1 MAHIKMFEDFT
12 NHTKE
17 SDNIDI
23 IIPSNLIKITS
34 DASFL
39 VKDNTYDYDFEYD
52 DNEYDNDDTSPEQE
66 MNHNNALK
74 NFNNHKFNK
83 RMVHITDEW
92 ISTNIDA
99 IKNIIDCINTIH
111 TAAIVNDLGNN
122 HATFIVNI
130 NKQILASMT
139 AHAITNDELPNQLS
153 DTFTSVDEVINDIH
167 TSNHQHLPEIL
178 IWVMNLKLANE
189 TNKIETL
196 GMYQMSKSNTSSI
209 HDYSNI

>member
-52 DNEYDNDDTSPEQE
+52 DNEYDNDDTSQEQE
-66 MNHNNALK
+66 MSHNDALS

-83 RMVHITDEW
+83 RMIHLTDEW
-92 ISTNIDA
+92 ILTNIDA
-99 IKNIIDCINTIH
+99 IRNNIDCVNTIH
-111 TAAIVNDLGNN
+111 TDTIVNELGNN

-130 NKQILASMT
+130 NKQILATMT
-139 AHAITNDELPNQLS
+139 AQLITNDEMTTQLS
-153 DTFTSVDEVINDIH
+153 DSFTSVDEVINAIH
-167 TSNHQHLPEIL
+167 TSNHPRLPEIL
-178 IWVMNLKLANE
+178 IWIMNLKLTNE
-189 TNKIETL
+189 TNKIKTL

-209 HDYSNI
+209 RDYSNI